1 MSAIFCLLFAL
12 LFFIVSYFQYA
23 ITACIFPHSSVQ
35 TLPRTAFFS
44 ALQTISRLPPDRHR
58 QWCSALWR
66 KLKRSI
72 LAVFRGCA
80 LDSKST
86 RTAGSG
92 DTSESPDG
100 TCPPEKKKGKRR
112 AKFLP
117 MPNMFEVFGFD
128 FLLTENGAGDDD
140 DGDDGAEFQQ
150 QTPDTVE
157 EDNDVPRVPT
167 VKLLEVR

>member
-1 MSAIFCLLFAL
+1 
-12 LFFIVSYFQYA
+12 
-23 ITACIFPHSSVQ
+23 
-35 TLPRTAFFS
+35 
-44 ALQTISRLPPDRHR
+44 
-58 QWCSALWR
+58 
-66 KLKRSI
+66 
-72 LAVFRGCA
+72 
-80 LDSKST
+80 
-86 RTAGSG
+86 
-92 DTSESPDG
+92 
-100 TCPPEKKKGKRR
+100 
-112 AKFLP
+112 